1 MTKAG
6 RASFSGLGRLD
17 QIPQPIPDDDDDD
30 PPIRT
35 IPTGADPAQ
44 RTPTIGSDSTTVV
57 TAPDPKT
64 DSPEAGRTASSGE
77 VSPNDRGNR
86 AAATNDEPPGTR
98 RTRRGAPTAAG
109 TRSALTGTGEKRS
122 AATVRLHQP
131 AADALYDAFL
141 DERRNLDPRMSYP
154 QFASRIVMAGL
165 DSERRRQ
172 ARQRD

>member
-6 RASFSGLGRLD
+6 RASFTGLGRLD
-17 QIPQPIPDDDDDD
+17 QIPKPIPDDDD
-30 PPIRT
+30 PPV
-35 IPTGADPAQ
+35 PTNPTDTDPAQ
-44 RTPTIGSDSTTVV
+44 PALTVDSDPPTVAMLDRSAGSPTETGPTENS
-57 TAPDPKT
+57 
-64 DSPEAGRTASSGE
+64 RE
-77 VSPNDRGNR
+77 VSPDDRGNW
-86 AAATNDEPPGTR
+86 AAASSDEPPATR
-98 RTRRGAPTAAG
+98 RTRRNAPAAAG
-109 TRSALTGTGEKRS
+109 QTRTASTGTGERHS

-141 DERRNLDPRMSYP
+141 DERRNIDPRMSYP